1 MFDLSW
7 SHIAILVVVA
17 LLVLGPKELPNA
29 IRTGAQLLRT
39 GRKLANEFRSGMDE
53 LVREAELEETRRTIS
68 QAMSEGV
75 EKTLAEN
82 VDPTGELKSAIAT
95 DPLKELETSSPG
107 TTPGIAPPSD
117 APPSD
122 APSGEASPAGTTPAE
137 AEGATIIEHEP
148 PPAPPHSIQ
157 PPPAE
162 SAADAAPATE
172 DGPDQ
177 KRSAGG

>member
-39 GRKLANEFRSGMDE
+39 GRKLAGEFRSGMDE
-53 LVREAELEETRRTIS
+53 LVREAELEETRRSIT

-82 VDPTGELKSAIAT
+82 VDSTGELKAAVT
-95 DPLKELETSSPG
+95 ADPLKELE
-107 TTPGIAPPSD
+107 APASEPAPSVAAPAD
-117 APPSD
+117 APTD
-122 APSGEASPAGTTPAE
+122 ARP
-137 AEGATIIEHEP
+137 TIIEHDA
-148 PPAPPHSIQ
+148 PPAPPHSIL
-157 PPPAE
+157 PPAE
-162 SAADAAPATE
+162 EPPGGEDTRESSPAIVE
-172 DGPDQ
+172 NQDQ
-177 KRSAGG
+177 KQSAGG